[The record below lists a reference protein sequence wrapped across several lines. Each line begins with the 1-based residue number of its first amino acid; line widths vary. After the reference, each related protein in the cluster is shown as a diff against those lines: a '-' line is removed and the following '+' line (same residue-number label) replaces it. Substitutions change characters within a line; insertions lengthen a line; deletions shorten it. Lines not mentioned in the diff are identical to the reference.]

1 MKKVLVVATLA
12 GVLYAGSAPKD
23 TSPTTPTIVTE
34 DNFPQAYTNLR
45 LSAVLK
51 KSGGVNKFF
60 TMPVPSSIPEEQFVV
75 RMNRDTPYSISVFDM
90 TGDVYVTVP

>member
-51 KSGGVNKFF
+51 NL
-60 TMPVPSSIPEEQFVV
+60 VV
-75 RMNRDTPYSISVFDM
+75 
-90 TGDVYVTVP
+90 